1 MHGEHVNGPGLRFE
15 VIDVPGHTSGP
26 IADFAAPVGDTR
38 ACCAH
43 EHTLSNLKFARA
55 MEPAKR
61 EPANREPAAH
71 TAWCESR
78 RAAGVPTLPSSIA
91 RELQANPFLHCAE
104 RAPAQ
109 RARDRGAPTHDAV
122 AVAVPAALREWK
134 NE

>member
-1 MHGEHVNGPGLRFE
+1 MDGEHVNVPGLRFE
-15 VIDVPGHTSGP
+15 MIDVPGHTSGP
-26 IADFAAPVGDTR
+26 IPYFAAPVGDTR
-38 ACCAH
+38 AGCAH
-43 EHTLSNLKFARA
+43 EHTLSNLKLARA
-55 MEPAKR
+55 MQ
-61 EPANREPAAH
+61 PANREPAAH

-91 RELQANPFLHCAE
+91 RELQANPFLRCAE

-109 RARDRGAPTHDAV
+109 RARDRGAPTHDVV